1 MKRNNIFGISIALT
15 LLMVAMT
22 GCKEHI
28 IQEETL
34 PQPVVDFSYEVA
46 DDTYLLDFYA
56 GCTVRFYP
64 TTTLSTECTWQ
75 IGDQTLVGDTV
86 LYKFPT
92 AGNFTVTAMANG
104 GKMTHPILIA
114 PIRPIMR
121 LVQTDSICVVD
132 SAFVAFEVELPNPE
146 NFEAEYK
153 WTLPGVT
160 NTEGQ
165 TLTEFI
171 GTDKELGQFK
181 FSASGSQ
188 QVRLE
193 VTFIDSLGNRQP
205 LDAVSRNVQVALREP
220 APTLYYAVKDGN
232 IMACKLTDEAGAQ
245 HYDMGIASGQHPFNI
260 LFDDNA
266 TNSLYILDAGKQFI
280 YVNDENGVQGDGKIS
295 VMAADASSLGVVI
308 SNVGGPAF
316 QDPFYGCL
324 DGNFLYYSDRNTGVF
339 RIPITTRN
347 EVWSKDAYPYYV
359 QNAQLGYYSRGLAY
373 GAITGCF
380 GKVEGTWYWAKTFH
394 GNGIWRFVDSDILPD
409 ANSYEK
415 ATAPTAGS
423 ILTAFY
429 TKAFAYDADRKQ
441 FYFSIYGS
449 QGAGVYTI
457 PFADIDVLAKAGSA
471 SDLKPYLLSST
482 VSIEP
487 IAEKGKNEGSDGEFI
502 GICQMAIDEA
512 TGDVYFGYR
521 STNKSESGLYR
532 YNYNDKSLKL
542 VAGTEGKEIYGVSI
556 KQTPTQLF

>member
-295 VMAADASSLGVVI
+295 VMAADASALGVMI

-316 QDPFYGCL
+316 QDPFYGCI
-324 DGNFLYYSDRNTGVF
+324 DGNYLYYSDRNTGIF
-339 RIPITTRN
+339 RLPLTTRN
-347 EVWSKDAYPYYV
+347 EVWNKDNFPYFV
-359 QNAQLGYYSRGLAY
+359 QNAQLGYYSRGLSY
-373 GAITGCF
+373 GAITGCIA
-380 GKVEGTWYWAKTFH
+380 KIEGTWYWGKTYN
-394 GNGIWRFVDSDILPD
+394 GNGIWRFVDGDILKD
-409 ANSYEK
+409 ANSYAD
-415 ATAPTAGS
+415 ATAPAAGA
-423 ILTAFY
+423 LLKDAFNP
-429 TKAFAYDADRKQ
+429 KAFAYDKQ
-441 FYFSIYGS
+441 NKVFYFSLYGT
-449 QGAGVYTI
+449 GAGVYKI
-457 PFADIDVLAKAGSA
+457 PFADIDVLKTVGSA
-471 SDLKPYLLSST
+471 SDLKSYILDT
-482 VSIEP
+482 KVTIEP
-487 IAEKGKNEGSDGEFI
+487 VAEQGKNEGSTGEFI

-512 TGDVYFGYR
+512 TGDMYFGYR
-521 STNKSESGLYR
+521 SADKSESGLYR
-532 YNYNDKSLKL
+532 YDGSSLK
-542 VAGTEGKEIYGVSI
+542 VVPGTEGKEVYGVSI

>member
-1 MKRNNIFGISIALT
+1 MKRNNIFGITIALT

-295 VMAADASSLGVVI
+295 VMAADASALGVMI

-316 QDPFYGCL
+316 QDPFYGCI
-324 DGNFLYYSDRNTGVF
+324 DGNYLYYSDRNTGIF
-339 RIPITTRN
+339 RLPLTTRN
-347 EVWSKDAYPYYV
+347 EVWNKDNFPYFV
-359 QNAQLGYYSRGLAY
+359 QNAQLGYYSRGLSY
-373 GAITGCF
+373 GAITGCIA
-380 GKVEGTWYWAKTFH
+380 KIEGTWYWGKTFN
-394 GNGIWRFVDSDILPD
+394 GNGIWRFVDGDILKD
-409 ANSYEK
+409 ANSYAD
-415 ATAPTAGS
+415 ATAPAAGA
-423 ILTAFY
+423 LLKDAFNP
-429 TKAFAYDADRKQ
+429 KAFAYDKQ
-441 FYFSIYGS
+441 NKVFYFSLYGT
-449 QGAGVYTI
+449 GAGVYKI
-457 PFADIDVLAKAGSA
+457 PFADIDVLKTVGSA
-471 SDLKPYLLSST
+471 SDLKSYILDT
-482 VSIEP
+482 KVTIEP
-487 IAEKGKNEGSDGEFI
+487 VAEQGKNEGSTGEFI

-512 TGDVYFGYR
+512 TGDMYFGYR
-521 STNKSESGLYR
+521 SADKSESGLYR
-532 YNYNDKSLKL
+532 YDGSSLK
-542 VAGTEGKEIYGVSI
+542 VVPGTEGKEVYGVSI

>member
-1 MKRNNIFGISIALT
+1 MKRNNIFGITIALT

-232 IMACKLTDEAGAQ
+232 IMACKLTDVQGAG
-245 HYDMGIASGQHPFNI
+245 HYDMGISSGQHPFNI
-260 LFDDNA
+260 LFD
-266 TNSLYILDAGKQFI
+266 TTSNSLLILDAGKQFI

-295 VMAADASSLGVVI
+295 VMAADASALGVMI

-316 QDPFYGCL
+316 QDPFYGCI
-324 DGNFLYYSDRNTGVF
+324 DGNYLYYSDRNTGIF
-339 RIPITTRN
+339 RLPLTTRN
-347 EVWSKDAYPYYV
+347 EVWNKDNFPYFV
-359 QNAQLGYYSRGLAY
+359 QNAQLGYYSRGLSY
-373 GAITGCF
+373 GAITGCIA
-380 GKVEGTWYWAKTFH
+380 KIEGTWYWGKTFN
-394 GNGIWRFVDSDILPD
+394 GNGIWRFVDGDILKD
-409 ANSYEK
+409 ANSYAD
-415 ATAPTAGS
+415 ATAPAAGA
-423 ILTAFY
+423 LLKDAFNP
-429 TKAFAYDADRKQ
+429 KAFAYDKQ
-441 FYFSIYGS
+441 NKVFYFSLYGT
-449 QGAGVYTI
+449 GAGVYKI
-457 PFADIDVLAKAGSA
+457 PFADIDVLKTVGSA
-471 SDLKPYLLSST
+471 SDLKSYILDT
-482 VSIEP
+482 KVTIEP
-487 IAEKGKNEGSDGEFI
+487 VAEQGKNEGSTGEFI

-512 TGDVYFGYR
+512 TGDMYFGYR
-521 STNKSESGLYR
+521 SADKSESGLYR
-532 YNYNDKSLKL
+532 YDGSSLK
-542 VAGTEGKEIYGVSI
+542 VVPGTEGKEVYGVSI